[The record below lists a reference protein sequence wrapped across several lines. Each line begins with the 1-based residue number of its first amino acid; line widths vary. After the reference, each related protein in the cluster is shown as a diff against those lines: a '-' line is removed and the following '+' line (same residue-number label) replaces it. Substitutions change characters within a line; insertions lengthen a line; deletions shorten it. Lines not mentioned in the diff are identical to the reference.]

1 MNFLVDN
8 KKALFNYDLVLR
20 LEAGIV
26 LQGWEVKSIKD
37 KRASLKESY
46 VIIRNNRAY
55 LIGAH
60 VARWTGANINS
71 DLEYRDRELLLNK
84 KEVKELA
91 MEVKIKGQT
100 IVPLNIHLHRNIIK
114 LEIALAKG
122 KKMYDKRAVIKER
135 DQKREIERDLKKM
148 GYK

>member
-8 KKALFNYDLVLR
+8 KKALFNYDLVLK

-46 VIIRNNRAY
+46 IIVKNNRAY

-71 DLEYRDRELLLNK
+71 DLEYRERELLLNK
-84 KEVKELA
+84 KELKELSL
-91 MEVKIKGQT
+91 EVKIKGQT

>member
-1 MNFLVDN
+1 MNFIVDN
-8 KKALFNYDLVLR
+8 NKALFNYDLVLK

-46 VIIRNNRAY
+46 IIVKNNRAY

-71 DLEYRDRELLLNK
+71 DLEYRERELLLNK
-84 KEVKELA
+84 KELKELSL
-91 MEVKIKGQT
+91 EVKIKGQT

>member
-8 KKALFNYDLVLR
+8 KKALFNYDLVLK

-46 VIIRNNRAY
+46 FIVKNNRAY

-71 DLEYRDRELLLNK
+71 DLEYRERELLLNK
-84 KEVKELA
+84 KELKELSL
-91 MEVKIKGQT
+91 EVKIKGQT